1 MMSID
6 FDEGNNMFK
15 KTLRVL
21 APAFAA
27 LGLLITAPAITAS
40 AATPTIKADV
50 STSVAQIETAVPTVL
65 AAGSGGG
72 SACISASSYGQ
83 LCAVIY
89 QGTSRALHPYG
100 QLNQSST
107 SPAVT
112 SGSMVVKLCKL
123 NSFNQCVSTQTQT
136 FSVTQGLNKRPRC
149 SAVIRGGTTTSLPC
163 RVGGY
168 NYATTAGQ
176 RHLTTVSFTVTSG
189 GVTRTYSKSSPIQVS
204 G

>member
-1 MMSID
+1 MLSSD
-6 FDEGNNMFK
+6 NDVYDEGNNMFGK
-15 KTLRVL
+15 LRAL
-21 APAFAA
+21 AIAGVTALMFTAA
-27 LGLLITAPAITAS
+27 VSTA
-40 AATPTIKADV
+40 AATP
-50 STSVAQIETAVPTVL
+50 SVNTAVPTVL
-65 AAGSGGG
+65 AGGSGGG

-89 QGTSRALHPYG
+89 QGSSRALHPYG

-112 SGSMVVKLCKL
+112 SASMVVRLCKL
-123 NSFNQCVSTQTQT
+123 NSYNQCVTTQTQN

-149 SAVIRGGTTTSLPC
+149 TAIIRGGTTTSLPC

-176 RHLTTVSFTVTSG
+176 RHLTTVTLTVTAG
-189 GVTRTYSKSSPIQVS
+189 GVTRSYTKSSPIQVS